1 MQEDEWLSVRD
12 AVAVLADLGV
22 SITQSALRRAAED
35 HLVVTELPMA
45 VRGRGRRRFQ
55 RASLVA
61 FARVMKMDPGPGRE
75 QGLRDLADANRPG
88 YP

>member
-1 MQEDEWLSVRD
+1 MQEDEWLSLRD
-12 AVAVLADLGV
+12 AAAAVADLGV
-22 SITQSALRRAAED
+22 PMTQSTLRRAAED

-45 VRGRGRRRFQ
+45 GRSQRRRRFQ

-61 FARVMKMDPGPGRE
+61 FARVMKMDSGPERE
-75 QGLRDLADANRPG
+75 QALRDLADANRPG

>member
-1 MQEDEWLSVRD
+1 VQEDEWLSVRD
-12 AVAVLADLGV
+12 AVAALADLGV
-22 SITQSALRRAAED
+22 SITQSALGRAAED
-35 HLVVTELPMA
+35 HLVVTKLPMA

-61 FARVMKMDPGPGRE
+61 FARVMKMDPGPVRE
-75 QGLRDLADANRPG
+75 QALRDLADANRPG